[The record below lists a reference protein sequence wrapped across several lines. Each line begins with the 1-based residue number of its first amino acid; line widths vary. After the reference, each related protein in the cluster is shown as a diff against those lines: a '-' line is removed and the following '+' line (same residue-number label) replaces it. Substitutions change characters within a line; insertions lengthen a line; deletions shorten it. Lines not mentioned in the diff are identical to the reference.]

1 MSFVSRFPNLY
12 KGPYGEEV
20 VASWRDINEIEKEQ
34 HPYPKDPFVMEAPGI
49 GKPHP
54 THFTV
59 KVPPNTL
66 VVYYPNPDDHTVFS
80 KFRPGEIVLYLG
92 EVQHMR
98 GHGAFVDREGRIQYA
113 LHTWNFRVIPQ
124 EEV

>member
-1 MSFVSRFPNLY
+1 MSFESKFPDLY
-12 KGPYGEEV
+12 KSPYEEEV
-20 VASWRDINEIEKEQ
+20 VSGWRDIQEIEREQ
-34 HPYPKDPFVMEAPGI
+34 HAHPKDPFNHPVPGSR
-49 GKPHP
+49 PQP

-66 VVYYPNPDDHTVFS
+66 VVYYPNSNDHTIFS
-80 KFRPGEIVLYLG
+80 PFRPGEIVLYLG

-98 GHGAFVDREGRIQYA
+98 GHGAFVDRNGKVQYGY
-113 LHTWNFRVIPQ
+113 HTWNFRVIPP